1 MMNAWKKCV
10 FGAIVLSGLS
20 LNVFAQSVS
29 VNLKNVTVKD
39 AIKYVQKESGYS
51 FVYISTDLNTKNKVD
66 VKATILKEA
75 VDQILHGQPVSYEI
89 KGKNVVVHKLTN
101 KSDSTAPKRK
111 VKGVVKDETGAPVVG
126 ATVRESGSNIFV
138 TKRSQLYSFISSWL
152 RFLYIREYHLKP
164 IVPNIKAENGYF
176 FGYAIFH
183 PRHKN

>member
-66 VKATILKEA
+66 VKATTLKEA
-75 VDQILHGQPVSYEI
+75 VDQILRGQPVSYEI

-126 ATVRESGSNIFV
+126 ATVRESGTSNGTITDLDGMFTIEMSDKSV
-138 TKRSQLYSFISSWL
+138 CEVSYIGYETQYVKVGNRSS
-152 RFLYIREYHLKP
+152 
-164 IVPNIKAENGYF
+164 
-176 FGYAIFH
+176 
-183 PRHKN
+183 